1 MVLQPREADWQRA
14 SAIVNDANAGIY
26 DDLGEQSVWR
36 KLYPTVLELPAG
48 YATMRT
54 ADLPAAEWRKVHILH
69 DAHIIHDVSR
79 AGWHGAEMGPRVE
92 AVDREASRVLREQF
106 GDRLFGLEPPAGKK
120 RRDGAKGGGR
130 GGRKARRDRRSS

>member
-54 ADLPAAEWRKVHILH
+54 ADLPAAEWRKVHVLH
-69 DAHIIHDVSR
+69 DPNLLRKSSR
-79 AGWHGAEMGPRVE
+79 AGWK
-92 AVDREASRVLREQF
+92 EASMASTLHPR
-106 GDRLFGLEPPAGKK
+106 PPIYTT
-120 RRDGAKGGGR
+120 
-130 GGRKARRDRRSS
+130 